1 MALYDGFFDAH
12 AVGENEDG
20 TIKYDRAYSAK
31 EPTEYFYQMIG
42 SGVCIHNDPNSM
54 QVRLGDGDVIV
65 NPGYLFIQG
74 YWLKNDAD
82 YELPV
87 PGDGAYAVLAHL
99 NMEQRIIELLVQPA
113 AGEYPDSLVLAMVNM
128 ADGTVEDT
136 RRNTDLCG
144 VIDTAS
150 SLYGK
155 IEFAIDF
162 IDKEVKAKIEAA
174 QAAMKEKA
182 DILDEKMDEVQTLIN
197 NISPAAVGT
206 VVFTAGQKPGEDWLL
221 CDGSFINETDYPE
234 LVELLGRFLP
244 GAGDFQEYMAYY
256 YPGVSYLSSSAIY
269 DRTVWTFNVTENE
282 LFFIYYVPFQSGSA
296 PGSGRYFRYAKKTIK
311 NYSLPLKNSPNI
323 QTVLSLSDGYP
334 YLAQWGN
341 RKEDVVLLEGDVR
354 LPRGDGSAYTEP
366 TFTEL
371 DVASHMWYYTG
382 TGTETADFT
391 EFQRFIPKVSYI
403 NGYNY
408 MTIGGRIS
416 NYNLQDETLH
426 IYYLKWEH
434 GKFAQAEKHE
444 IKYYTARWSRLHT
457 GFLTLDTNLQKTFLA
472 FNPKNRNELLGAQ
485 AMYESDRNAGIAGVY
500 LNLYSETQHLFGT
513 IDGEPTVVSVDVDY
527 DAPDSNPYYQRY
539 IKDIPFNV
547 LPVCANNE
555 VLIRAEIENNRLIV
569 DYTTLNP
576 KRGLMFKT
584 INRTLPNNAKLF
596 PDSVVYAELQGI
608 WFIFVGT
615 GLLFTKSLHDKPW
628 GYLDTMPTLGIIT
641 LSGAVEYD
649 TDGNVLYI
657 SGVDMSGKPKMAG
670 LPLPDP
676 YSYAN
681 DGAWLP
687 ILSMDGI
694 PAYIRAKEEGET

>member
-20 TIKYDRAYSAK
+20 TTKYDRTYSAK
-31 EPTEYFYQMIG
+31 ETTEYFYQMIG

-54 QVRLGDGDVIV
+54 QVRLADGGVV
-65 NPGYLFIQG
+65 VHAGYLFIQG

-82 YELPV
+82 YPLPV
-87 PGDGAYAVLAHL
+87 PENGTYAVLAHL
-99 NMEQRIIELLVQPA
+99 NMDERIVELLTQPA
-113 AGEYPDSLVLAMVNM
+113 ADEYPDSLVLALVNM

-162 IDKEVKAKIEAA
+162 IEKEVKAKIEAA

-182 DILDEKMDEVQTLIN
+182 DAFDTKMEEVQTLVD

-206 VVFTAGQKPGEDWLL
+206 VVFTAGQKPGDDWLL
-221 CDGSFINETDYPE
+221 CDGSFISEADYPE

-244 GAGDFQEYMAYY
+244 GAGDFQEYMADY
-256 YPGVSYLSSSAIY
+256 YPGVSYLSSSAIH

-282 LFFIYYVPFQSGSA
+282 LFFLYYVPRNPGSA
-296 PGSGRYFRYAKKTIK
+296 PGSGNYFRYAKKPIK
-311 NYSLPLKNSPNI
+311 NYSLPLKQSSNV
-323 QTVLSLSDGYP
+323 QTVLSLCDGYP
-334 YLAQWGN
+334 YLAQWGS
-341 RKEDVVLLEGDVR
+341 RKEEVILLEGDAR

-391 EFQRFIPKVSYI
+391 EFKRFIPKVSHL

-426 IYYLKWEH
+426 IYYLKWQH
-434 GKFAQAEKHE
+434 GKFDQAEKHE
-444 IKYYTARWSRLHT
+444 IKYYTARWSRQHT
-457 GFLTLDTNLQKTFLA
+457 GFLKVDTNLQKTLLA
-472 FNPKNRNELLGAQ
+472 FHPKNREELLGMQ
-485 AMYESDRNAGIAGVY
+485 AMYQSDGNAGIAGVY
-500 LNLYSETQHLFGT
+500 LNVYSETQRLFGAT
-513 IDGEPTVVSVDVDY
+513 DGEPTVITTEVDY
-527 DAPDSNPYYQRY
+527 DAPDDNPYYHRY
-539 IKDIPFNV
+539 VKDIPYNI
-547 LPVCANNE
+547 LPICANDE
-555 VLIRAEIENNRLIV
+555 VLIRTEIENNKLIV

-576 KRGLMFKT
+576 KRGLLFKT
-584 INRTLPNNAKLF
+584 IQRVLPNGAKLF
-596 PDSVVYAELQGI
+596 PDSVVFAELQGI

-628 GYLDTMPTLGIIT
+628 GYLDTMPTLGMIT
-641 LSGAVEYD
+641 LSGSLEYD
-649 TDGNVLYI
+649 VGGNVLYI

-670 LPLPDP
+670 LRLPDP
-676 YSYAN
+676 YSYAD